1 MIRNY
6 FINVFRN
13 LSRHRNFTIINI
25 AGLTTGIAVCL
36 LIFIIIRF
44 ETSFD
49 GFHKNAN
56 RLYRVLIEYHH
67 PGDLGIFYGAAAPTP
82 LPSVIKTGFPDL
94 QKSSGI
100 YAGANNQIIILDDK
114 GQTEKKFKEKTGLFA
129 VQPDFF
135 DMFDFAWLAG
145 DPRSSLKDPHSAVLT
160 KETAI
165 KYFGDWKN
173 ALGKTL
179 KIDNFLLVKVTGILA
194 TMPANT
200 DFQFKIFLPYG
211 HLLGFD
217 AGASWAGSGD
227 NHDCYILLP
236 PGETRASF
244 DSRLR
249 AFGKKFR
256 PADNKDELV
265 IQPLSEV
272 HYYDSHSHT
281 RNFLGRTIAREVIR
295 VLWIIAAFILLIACV
310 NFINLSTAQAV
321 NRAKEVGVRKVLGS
335 SKGQL
340 RKLFLLETFVQ
351 VFVSVVLAA
360 ILTYLVTGAVGR
372 LLDLP
377 LSFGIFED
385 PGIPLFLLGLSLV
398 VTFLAGFY
406 PSVLLSGYNPVNAL
420 KSKIAASKKGSISLR
435 RGLVVFQFVIA
446 QAMIIATVIIV
457 RQMNYFNQGSMG
469 FDKDALVTVPLP
481 ADSAGNSR
489 VNYLRNTLMGMPGVK
504 NVSFNSNPPATDDN
518 NWTDFE
524 FDHDPAKG
532 REMYSIIKFTDA
544 EYLPTYGLPL
554 AAGRNFSSDTAHEF
568 LVSENLIHKLGISR
582 PEDAVNKDMRLWG
595 GFLNGKI
602 VGVLK
607 DFHSTGFKDKYS
619 LIIMVPFKRAYD
631 NAGIKLT
638 PGNPATTLA
647 AIEKLWNRTFPNYV
661 FEYKFLDESIETF
674 YRQEQQQAGL
684 YKIFAAIAIF
694 LGCLG
699 LYGLASFMAVQRT
712 KEVGIRKV
720 LGASIQNI
728 VYLFTREFAVLIAI
742 AFLIASPIAWYF
754 MHRWLQDYAFRLP
767 ITWWI
772 FLAGGAASLTVALLT
787 ISFNA
792 MKAARANPVKSLRT
806 E

>member
-1 MIRNY
+1 MIKNY
-6 FINVFRN
+6 FTNVFRN
-13 LSRHRNFTIINI
+13 LSRHRNYTIINI

-36 LIFIIIRF
+36 LIFVIIRF

-49 GFHKNAN
+49 GFHKNAP
-56 RLYRVLIEYHH
+56 RLYRVLTEYHH
-67 PGDLGIFYGAAAPTP
+67 PGDMGIFYGAAAPRP
-82 LPSVIKTGFPDL
+82 MPSVIKTGFPDL
-94 QKSSGI
+94 KKSSGI
-100 YAGANNQIIILDDK
+100 YASANDQIIIVDNK

-129 VQPDFF
+129 VEPDFF

-145 DPRSSLKDPHSAVLT
+145 SPASSLNDPHSAVLT

-173 ALGKTL
+173 ALGRTI
-179 KIDNFLLVKVTGILA
+179 KINNNLLVKVTGILA
-194 TMPANT
+194 TIPANT
-200 DFQFKIFLPYG
+200 DFQFKIVLPYG
-211 HLLGFD
+211 RLLGFY
-217 AGASWAGSGD
+217 AGADWSGSSDDHDAYIMLPAGQ
-227 NHDCYILLP
+227 
-236 PGETRASF
+236 TQASF
-244 DSRLR
+244 EKRLR
-249 AFGKKFR
+249 AFGKKFL
-256 PADNKDELV
+256 PPEDKDEFV

-335 SKGQL
+335 SKWQL
-340 RKLFLLETFVQ
+340 RKLFLLETFLQ
-351 VFVSVVLAA
+351 VFIAVVLAA
-360 ILTYLVTGAVGR
+360 TLTSLVIGPVGR

-377 LSFGIFED
+377 LSLRIFEG
-385 PGIPLFLLGLSLV
+385 PGIPLFLLAVSVL
-398 VTFLAGFY
+398 VTFLAGLY
-406 PSVLLSGYNPVNAL
+406 PSVLLSGYNPINAL
-420 KSKIAASKKGSISLR
+420 KSKIAASKTSSISLR
-435 RGLVVFQFVIA
+435 RGLVVFQFVIT

-469 FDKDALVTVPLP
+469 FDKEAILTVPFP

-489 VNYLRNTLMGMPGVK
+489 INYLRNTLMSMPGVK
-504 NVSFNSNPPATDDN
+504 NVSFNSSPPATDDN

-524 FDHDPAKG
+524 FDHGTKAN
-532 REMYSIIKFTDA
+532 EMYSIPKFADA
-544 EYLPTYGLPL
+544 EYLTTYSLPL

-568 LVSENLIHKLGISR
+568 LITENMAHKLGISR
-582 PEDAVNKDMRLWG
+582 PEDALNKEINLWNN
-595 GFLNGKI
+595 FIKGKI

-619 LIIMVPFKRAYD
+619 LVFLVPFKRGY
-631 NAGIKLT
+631 NSAGIKLT
-638 PGNPATTLA
+638 SGNPATTLA
-647 AIEKLWNRTFPNYV
+647 AIEKLWNQTFPDYV
-661 FEYKFLDESIETF
+661 FEYKFLDESIGAF
-674 YRQEQQQAGL
+674 YVQERQQAQL

-699 LYGLASFMAVQRT
+699 LYGLASFMAIQRT

-742 AFLIASPIAWYF
+742 AFLIAAPIAWYF

-792 MKAARANPVKSLRT
+792 IKAARANPVKSLRT